1 MELESIKAIL
11 GSRVQI
17 TEPGKFKVKVTS
29 VSPYEDRNICNFN
42 AMTPY
47 HVAQTKADIASGDLD
62 ACKNHNLSSGQRMGK
77 DFTPA
82 KGDFVNIHVDYITT
96 KDGEQALLVTGV
108 EEIKAAAT
116 ARLNVDSF
124 FGDDEESA
132 DLNAG
137 LETKANAKAQS
148 Y

>member
-1 MELESIKAIL
+1 MELDAIKAIL
-11 GSRVQI
+11 GSRVQV
-17 TEPGKFKVKVTS
+17 TEAGKFKVKVTS

-47 HVAQTKADIASGDLD
+47 HVTETKAAIAAGDYDTCL
-62 ACKNHNLSSGQRMGK
+62 NNNLSSGQRMGK

-82 KGDFVNIHVDYITT
+82 KGDFVNIHVDFVTT

-116 ARLNVDSF
+116 TKLSIDSWF
-124 FGDDEESA
+124 DEVEEEETVEGE
-132 DLNAG
+132 LPAG
-137 LETKANAKAQS
+137 KKAK
-148 Y
+148 